1 MSAQGTPALPVAEQ
15 SNAASSRHVRRH
27 TRAKPILAS
36 GTQAQDASST
46 TVGSSIPSGAEA
58 AAIAASSAA
67 AAARRKNS
75 VTREGFMGLEPLA
88 TEPDEV
94 FQKLSVKAAEE
105 FERAV
110 R

>member
-1 MSAQGTPALPVAEQ
+1 
-15 SNAASSRHVRRH
+15 
-27 TRAKPILAS
+27 
-36 GTQAQDASST
+36 
-46 TVGSSIPSGAEA
+46 
-58 AAIAASSAA
+58 
-67 AAARRKNS
+67 
-75 VTREGFMGLEPLA
+75 MGLEPLA